1 MLKKILYIFYCFIK
15 YVDKFF
21 YFLTRKSVLSNLKD
35 FIHQDSN
42 KSLIILNQ
50 NIHFFVPNQMT
61 EWRVDTFFSKEPET
75 LDWIDKFNLKEK
87 IIFWDVGA
95 NIGLYS
101 LYAGIKHKNIDIV
114 SFETSSS
121 NLRVLSRNISLNK
134 LQDKIKIFQIAL
146 TNKENKF
153 LYMREPN
160 FIEGGAL
167 NSFGETFDFEGKDF
181 TSKMSYKIFG
191 TTINYLLKNN
201 ILKIPNYIKIDVDG
215 IEHLILEGGSHFLN
229 NSKIKSISVEINENF
244 KDQYKNTMKI
254 MKENN
259 FELIQKKHNTDLD
272 NEESKFKNTYNFIFK
287 KK

>member
-114 SFETSSS
+114 SFEPSSS

>member
-1 MLKKILYIFYCFIK
+1 MLKKILYIFYYFIK
-15 YVDKFF
+15 LVDKFF
-21 YFLTRKSVLSNLKD
+21 YFLTQKSILSYFKD

-42 KSLIILNQ
+42 KSLTILNQ
-50 NIHFFVPNQMT
+50 NIKFFIPNQIT

-75 LDWIDKFNLKEK
+75 LDWIDKFNFQEK
-87 IIFWDVGA
+87 IIFWDIGA

-101 LYAGIKHKNIDIV
+101 LYAGIKHKNIEIV
-114 SFETSSS
+114 SFEPSSS

-153 LYMREPN
+153 LYMREPD

-167 NSFGETFDFEGKDF
+167 NSFGETFNFEGKDF
-181 TSKMSYKIFG
+181 TSKMNYKIFG

-201 ILKIPNYIKIDVDG
+201 ILKVPNYIKIDVDG

-229 NSKIKSISVEINENF
+229 DNKIKSISVEINENF
-244 KDQYKNTMKI
+244 EDQYKSTMKI

-287 KK
+287 KR

>member
-1 MLKKILYIFYCFIK
+1 
-15 YVDKFF
+15 
-21 YFLTRKSVLSNLKD
+21 
-35 FIHQDSN
+35 
-42 KSLIILNQ
+42 
-50 NIHFFVPNQMT
+50 MT

-114 SFETSSS
+114 SFEPSSS

-191 TTINYLLKNN
+191 TTINYLLK
-201 ILKIPNYIKIDVDG
+201 
-215 IEHLILEGGSHFLN
+215 
-229 NSKIKSISVEINENF
+229 
-244 KDQYKNTMKI
+244 
-254 MKENN
+254 
-259 FELIQKKHNTDLD
+259 
-272 NEESKFKNTYNFIFK
+272 
-287 KK
+287 